1 MHPLRQMSAGL
12 PRLTHFQVISY
23 EDVKT
28 LTDYERIIDFDG
40 LYAGGIVDD
49 DMKMEALKQTNY
61 VKSIGAAQG
70 RMVLERKRVQSY
82 HSRKSERICGT
93 ADFSPQSAH
102 SSLTQKPISRK

>member
-40 LYAGGIVDD
+40 LYAGGIVVD

-82 HSRKSERICGT
+82 HSRKSERILWNG
-93 ADFSPQSAH
+93 
-102 SSLTQKPISRK
+102 

>member
-1 MHPLRQMSAGL
+1 M
-12 PRLTHFQVISY
+12 THFQVISY

-40 LYAGGIVDD
+40 LYAGGIVVD

-82 HSRKSERICGT
+82 HSRKSERILWNG
-93 ADFSPQSAH
+93 
-102 SSLTQKPISRK
+102 

>member
-82 HSRKSERICGT
+82 HSRKSERILWNG
-93 ADFSPQSAH
+93 
-102 SSLTQKPISRK
+102 